1 MYIGGEQ
8 MFNLMV
14 VRKKAKMT
22 QSDLAKKVGV
32 TRGTIAN
39 WESGTSNPSL
49 EILLEL
55 SRMFEVSVDY
65 LLGVE
70 R

>member
-1 MYIGGEQ
+1 M
-8 MFNLMV
+8 L
-14 VRKKAKMT
+14 VRKKRKMT
-22 QSDLAKKVGV
+22 QSVLAKKLGV

-39 WESGTSNPSL
+39 WESGTSNPSI

-65 LLGVE
+65 LIKE
-70 R
+70 

>member
-1 MYIGGEQ
+1 M
-8 MFNLMV
+8 L
-14 VRKKAKMT
+14 VRKKGKMT
-22 QSDLAKKVGV
+22 QSDLAKKLGV

-39 WESGTSNPSL
+39 WESGTSNPSI

-65 LLGVE
+65 LIKE
-70 R
+70 